1 MKIPY
6 SLTVI
11 SLFPLLVNAYTWQF
25 TSQPYQCQNVS
36 LSIQGSGGQ
45 PPYSLLII
53 PTGPPP
59 ASPLPNNIDFRPILN
74 IPFSGTS
81 TTLSFNL
88 NYPENSSFVAV
99 VSDKS
104 GFGTGGASTSIT
116 VLPSSDSSCYNSSQI
131 PYFAWVFSIYPGDGL
146 TQCES
151 TLLSWFQGSSPNGT
165 VNFYGTIPGGNSFTI
180 PQGSLSTNNDTGT
193 GFNWTVDIV
202 SGTNVLL
209 IGGDNEGVGS
219 GGSVQYTIGYGGN
232 SSCLNN
238 NSPSSTPGNPAGSYS
253 TSTSRLPA
261 STSSTSEPSSNGSGS
276 HSSSNM
282 GAIIGVYFDL
292 IYNKRPISYFLSG
305 GAVGAAIF
313 LALVAF
319 WYFRRRPYSALSQH
333 RPVNVLEDD
342 ENGNGEYYD
351 LPQRYALESYPVRDP
366 TIRGTSEVGS
376 THNRPL
382 LMSTVTADVQRL
394 QTPMTTATTTSF
406 PQLRPANIIQHD
418 DAGPSE
424 DLLDQA
430 GPETIE
436 LPPAYSN
443 IRQHLERQPSP
454 LASSTRSAAKNES

>member
-1 MKIPY
+1 MKTAC

-11 SLFPLLVNAYTWQF
+11 LLFPLLVNAYTWQF

-53 PTGPPP
+53 PSGPPP

-104 GFGTGGASTSIT
+104 GFGTGGASTSHT

-131 PYFAWVFSIYPGDGL
+131 PYFAWVFSIYPDDGL

-151 TLLSWFQGSSPNGT
+151 TRLWWWEGPSPRGT

-180 PQGSLSTNNDTGT
+180 PQGSLSTDNDSGIGT

-202 SGTNVLL
+202 IGTNVLL
-209 IGGDNEGVGS
+209 IGSDDGGIGS
-219 GGSVQYTIGYGGN
+219 GGSVQYNIGSGVNNN
-232 SSCLNN
+232 SCVNN

-253 TSTSRLPA
+253 TSTRKLPA
-261 STSSTSEPSSNGSGS
+261 STSEPSGNGSGS
-276 HSSSNM
+276 HSSS
-282 GAIIGVYFDL
+282 
-292 IYNKRPISYFLSG
+292 KRPITYFLLSG
-305 GAVGAAIF
+305 GVVAAI
-313 LALVAF
+313 LLVSTALVGF
-319 WYFRRRPYSALSQH
+319 WFFRRRPYSALSQQ

-342 ENGNGEYYD
+342 EDENEGYHD
-351 LPQRYALESYPVRDP
+351 LPQHYALEPYPVRDP
-366 TIRGTSEVGS
+366 TIRGTSEAGS
-376 THNRPL
+376 THDRPL
-382 LMSTVTADVQRL
+382 LMSTVTADVQHP
-394 QTPMTTATTTSF
+394 QTPMTTTTTTRKSASF

-424 DLLDQA
+424 DLLGQA
-430 GPETIE
+430 GSETIE

-443 IRQHLERQPSP
+443 IRQRLERQPSP
-454 LASSTRSAAKNES
+454 LASSTPSTAKNES